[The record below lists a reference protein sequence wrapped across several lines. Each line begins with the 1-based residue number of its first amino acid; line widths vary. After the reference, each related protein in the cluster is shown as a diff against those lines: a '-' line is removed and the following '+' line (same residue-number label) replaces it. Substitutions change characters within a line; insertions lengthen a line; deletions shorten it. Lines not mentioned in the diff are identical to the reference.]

1 MDDYRK
7 CIHFMLNEPVDKLI
21 SRLPSNITYNA
32 ISQAVDV
39 SAIVDELS
47 LDQIVTALS
56 LYIKQNYTG
65 PDLSSQLP
73 QWAQEKIDVEID
85 GETGSFLARGV
96 PLLFFARDALN
107 QMRSSLPEAVYHWW
121 MWRYS
126 HLMQQLIGSGD
137 RCPRFW
143 FFIFF
148 SNLYLIAFL

>member
-7 CIHFMLNEPVDKLI
+7 CIHFMLNEPVDQLI

-96 PLLFFARDALN
+96 PLLFFARDALS
-107 QMRSSLPEAVYHWW
+107 QMRSSLPEAVYQWW

-137 RCPRFW
+137 RCPRFG
-143 FFIFF
+143 FFIF
-148 SNLYLIAFL
+148 SSTYI

>member
-7 CIHFMLNEPVDKLI
+7 CIHFMLNEPVDQLI
-21 SRLPSNITYNA
+21 SRLPTNITYNA

-39 SAIVDELS
+39 SAIIDDLS

-96 PLLFFARDALN
+96 PLLFFARDTLN

-121 MWRYS
+121 MWR
-126 HLMQQLIGSGD
+126 
-137 RCPRFW
+137 
-143 FFIFF
+143 
-148 SNLYLIAFL
+148 